1 MTILHPISSVTVG
14 RLAAAVINSG
24 SWIHLNRV
32 EARETISRMEKAAIA
47 GPGIDSL
54 EACKLADDAEQIMR
68 LATTAYE
75 AGELAYDGRDLS
87 WLWDPAQ
94 MDAIHRSSYVY

>member
-1 MTILHPISSVTVG
+1 MTTLHPISSVTVG
-14 RLAAAVINSG
+14 RLAAAVIDSG

-47 GPGIDSL
+47 GPAVGSL
-54 EACKLADDAEQIMR
+54 EAGKLADDAEQIMN